1 MANPSPLRYPGGKY
15 KTYNYIKNLILA
27 NGSNIYIE
35 PFAGGSA
42 VSLRLLMDNVV
53 QKIIINDYDRAIY
66 AFWYSVIYRTDELI
80 ALVNDTPVNLETWY
94 KQKEIQK
101 NKENE
106 DLLTLGFSTLFL
118 NRTNRSGII
127 KAGIIGGKQQ
137 NGNYKM
143 DCRFDKE
150 KLIKKIKQIAN
161 FKQYILIYNM
171 DAIDFINDVITKTYK
186 SFTFF
191 DPPYYHKGPSLYT
204 NFYTH
209 IDHCNLSKVIKTKM
223 RNRTWIVTY
232 DVCDEIKEMYKNLSS
247 QTFYLTYS
255 AQTKRSSTEYM
266 FFSKK
271 VIIPENHDQ
280 FLTIYT

>member
-1 MANPSPLRYPGGKY
+1 MVNPSPLRYPGGKY

-80 ALVNDTPVNLETWY
+80 ALINDTPINLETWY

-150 KLIKKIKQIAN
+150 KLIKKIKQISN
-161 FKQYILIYNM
+161 FKQHILIYNM

-209 IDHCNLSKVIKTKM
+209 IDHYNLSKVIKAKM

-232 DVCDEIKEMYKNLSS
+232 DVCDEIKELYKNLSS

-271 VIIPENHDQ
+271 VIIPENHGQ

>member
-15 KTYNYIKNLILA
+15 KTYDYIKNLILA
-27 NGSNIYIE
+27 NDSNIYIE

-42 VSLRLLMDNVV
+42 VSLKLLMDNVV

-80 ALVNDTPVNLETWY
+80 DLINDTPINLETWY

-106 DLLTLGFSTLFL
+106 DLLILGFSTLFL

-127 KAGIIGGKQQ
+127 KAGIIGGKHQ

-143 DCRFDKE
+143 DCRFDKD
-150 KLIKKIKQIAN
+150 KLIKKIKKIAN
-161 FKQYILIYNM
+161 FKQHILIYNM

-209 IDHCNLSKVIKTKM
+209 TDHFNLSKVIKTKM

-255 AQTKRSSTEYM
+255 VQTKRSSTEYM

-271 VIIPENHDQ
+271 IIIPENHDQ
-280 FLTIYT
+280 YLKIYN